1 MVFIKAES
9 RSQNPESR
17 RTKKSRRAGVK
28 SQNLEEKKICESGS
42 QPYHS
47 GF

>member
-9 RSQNPESR
+9 RSQNPEGQR
-17 RTKKSRRAGVK
+17 KAGVRNQ

-42 QPYHS
+42 QPYPS

>member
-9 RSQNPESR
+9 RIQKDKEKQMSGIR
-17 RTKKSRRAGVK
+17 